1 MATSNRPKG
10 QDEPV
15 PKDAPGSPI
24 VIVVGVVAIVS
35 MIFGF
40 LIGLLF

>member
-1 MATSNRPKG
+1 MATPNMPKG
-10 QDEPV
+10 RGDSV
-15 PKDAPGSPI
+15 PKDGPGSPI
-24 VIVVGVVAIVS
+24 VIVIGVVAIVS